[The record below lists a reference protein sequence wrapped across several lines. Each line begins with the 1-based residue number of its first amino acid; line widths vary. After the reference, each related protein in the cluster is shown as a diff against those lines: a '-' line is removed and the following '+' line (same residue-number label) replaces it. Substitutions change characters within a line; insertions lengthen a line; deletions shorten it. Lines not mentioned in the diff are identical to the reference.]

1 MFEITDAELNRVA
14 DDLKKLLSTYDSKTC
29 WPLIDHVS
37 ALIPSNLPKELLH
50 HIARNAEVSY
60 THLHYC
66 VRLAHSFPPTFR
78 AACSSLTVKHARYA
92 LVAEALYAKQGS
104 PESNPQWWATQA
116 VNWRWSAKTLQA
128 VTHQAF
134 PMWPSPN
141 ATEDATQRV
150 DRLVRLAHSW
160 LSMLTTD
167 LRAFS
172 YDPRSFQSVGYTLA
186 LVPVGHPV
194 HLPVGAFLSRD
205 RVLLWKCE
213 RWNACYANV
222 VGYALTL
229 QAATQGAG
237 LLAS

>member
-1 MFEITDAELNRVA
+1 MFEITDAELHRMA
-14 DDLKKLLSTYDSKTC
+14 EDLKQLWSTYDSKTC

-50 HIARNAEVSY
+50 PIARNAEVSY

-66 VRLAHSFPPTFR
+66 VRLARSFPPTFR

-92 LVAEALYAKQGS
+92 LVAEALYAKRGS

-116 VNWRWSAKTLQA
+116 VQWRWSANTLQA
-128 VTHQAF
+128 VIHQAF
-134 PMWPSPN
+134 PKGPSPN

-160 LSMLTTD
+160 LSMLTLE
-167 LRAFS
+167 LRAS
-172 YDPRSFQSVGYTLA
+172 YDLRSFQAAGYTLA
-186 LVPVGHPV
+186 LAPVGHPV
-194 HLPVGAFLSRD
+194 HLPVDALLARD
-205 RVLLWKCE
+205 RVFLWKCA

-222 VGYALTL
+222 VGYSLTL